1 MYVLL
6 AFLMYVYMNSFIY
19 DERWFLQHLTRN
31 EGTDEEVSRY
41 QEAPYTEG
49 NLNPMSSKS
58 NKTF

>member
-1 MYVLL
+1 
-6 AFLMYVYMNSFIY
+6 MYVYMNSFIY